1 MSRQARIRRTLD
13 AITAMG
19 LTTLAVACNAH
30 PTATSDME
38 GGPGSVGEAGVTA
51 SAGPGGS
58 AASGAPEGSDSYAD
72 KDPTALQDFHP
83 ALDAHGT
90 WADDPKYG
98 TVWTPNA
105 AETGPSFAPYVT
117 AGHWVYDELLW
128 TSDYDW
134 GWAPF
139 HYGRWVL
146 IEGRGWSWIPGREY
160 APAWVEWRTGDE
172 YLGWA
177 PAPPLFVWQGG
188 VAVTVGFAPPPP
200 PFVFC
205 AHADLF
211 APQPGRVVIMGPRA
225 VEIESRTRIY
235 EAPGQRE
242 HYHPGPPLA
251 SLHIA
256 PERVVHATGHEH
268 GCERA
273 LAFARPS
280 TAVRVGAHPPVF
292 RAESER
298 GLPPRGGPE
307 PRPEGLH
314 QEGRPEGPRPEGPRP
329 EGPRPEGPRPEGPRP
344 EGPHP
349 EGPHSGGPR
358 PEGPRPEEPH
368 PEGPHVSHPNPPPVS
383 HGPPHAAAPPPRG
396 KR

>member
-1 MSRQARIRRTLD
+1 MSRKARIRQTV
-13 AITAMG
+13 AGI
-19 LTTLAVACNAH
+19 AVATLVAACNQH
-30 PTATSDME
+30 PSPTSDE
-38 GGPGSVGEAGVTA
+38 PSPLSDAVAVSVANASPSASFAPPEPGA
-51 SAGPGGS
+51 
-58 AASGAPEGSDSYAD
+58 DSYAD

-83 ALDAHGT
+83 TLDSHGT

-98 TVWTPNA
+98 TVWTPSA
-105 AETGPSFAPYVT
+105 SETGPDFVPYVT

-128 TSDYDW
+128 TSDYEW

-160 APAWVEWRTGDE
+160 APAWVDWRTGDE

-177 PAPPLFVWQGG
+177 PSPPLFVWRGG
-188 VAVTVGFAPPPP
+188 IAVTVGFAPPPP

-211 APQPGRVVIMGPRA
+211 APQPGRIVIMGPRA
-225 VEIESRTRIY
+225 VEIEGRTRIY
-235 EAPGQRE
+235 AEPGQRE

-251 SLHIA
+251 SLHI
-256 PERVVHATGHEH
+256 PPDRVVHATGHEH

-280 TAVRVGAHPPVF
+280 TAVRFGAHAPGLRPEPA
-292 RAESER
+292 RE
-298 GLPPRGGPE
+298 LPPRNGPE

-314 QEGRPEGPRPEGPRP
+314 PEGHPEGPHPEGPHP
-329 EGPRPEGPRPEGPRP
+329 EGPHPEGPRP

-349 EGPHSGGPR
+349 EGPR
-358 PEGPRPEEPH
+358 
-368 PEGPHVSHPNPPPVS
+368 PEGPHVSHASPPQVS
-383 HGPPHAAAPPPRG
+383 HGEPHSSAPPPRG